1 MAISNSEQLETAIV
15 SAERTSSEQ
24 KLHAEA
30 FRKLRKCLESLSIN
44 VNNMSALYDEH
55 PFLNDAVNLE
65 KIIPM
70 SLDEWSTALYNWLN
84 P

>member
-1 MAISNSEQLETAIV
+1 MAITNSDQLSAAIIN
-15 SAERTSSEQ
+15 ADKTSEEQ
-24 KLHAEA
+24 KKQAEA
-30 FRKLRKCLESLSIN
+30 FRKLRRCLESLSIN

-65 KIIPM
+65 KLIPM

>member
-1 MAISNSEQLETAIV
+1 MAISNAEQLGTAIV
-15 SAERTSSEQ
+15 NAEITSEEQ
-24 KLHAEA
+24 EKHAEA
-30 FRKLRKCLESLSIN
+30 FRKLRKCLESLSID
-44 VNNMSALYDEH
+44 VNNMNALYEEN
-55 PFLNDAVNLE
+55 PFLNDAVNIE